1 MAILF
6 ADGTT
11 QSSAAGGKILQ
22 VKQTVVSSQIEGTYT
37 GGAQVCASVDITP
50 SSSSSKILVCV
61 NSAGCGSRSADTN
74 WYLYMYRDTGGS
86 STFLMGVDT
95 YVGDSYNG
103 GNTSNP
109 NAMYLDSP
117 STTSSITYKIEGTR
131 QGGSAN
137 CVYNHSNGYAKSSI
151 TVMEVAA

>member
-50 SSSSSKILVCV
+50 ASSSNKILVCV
-61 NSAGCGSRSADTN
+61 NSAGCGSRTADTN
-74 WYLYMYRDTGGS
+74 WYLYMYRD

-95 YVGDSYNG
+95 YVGDSYSG

-131 QGGSAN
+131 QGGSGN
-137 CVYNHSNGYAKSSI
+137 CVYNHSNGNAKSSI